1 MEDSVLSVIERNM
14 NGVEGLDYLS
24 TSADSSGSGSVSLTL
39 TPDTDENLAQVE
51 VQNKLPK
58 Y

>member
-1 MEDSVLSVIERNM
+1 M
-14 NGVEGLDYLS
+14 S
-24 TSADSSGSGSVSLTL
+24 TSADSSGSGSVSLTF